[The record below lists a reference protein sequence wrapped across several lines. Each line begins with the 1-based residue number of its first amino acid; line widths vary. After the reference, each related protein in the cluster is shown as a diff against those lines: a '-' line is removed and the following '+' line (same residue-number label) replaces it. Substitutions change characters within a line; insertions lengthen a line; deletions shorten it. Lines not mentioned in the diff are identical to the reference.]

1 MKNSTIIATS
11 LGGVAAFAVG
21 LAIIIT
27 TQQPAIQPATVQP
40 APTTSQTAST
50 PTEQLNPSSD
60 EQIDELLTY
69 LIEEEKLAHDVYVA
83 LGEMWG
89 SPIFSNIS
97 GSESQHQSQVE
108 ALLVNYGITDPRSAE
123 PGVYVNDELQ
133 SLYDSLVET
142 GSQSFSGAIEAGII
156 IEETDIRDLQIAI
169 DQIDNA
175 DIDAVLT
182 SLLNA
187 SENHLAAFSRQR

>member
-1 MKNSTIIATS
+1 MKISTIIATS

-21 LAIIIT
+21 LAIVVT
-27 TQQPAIQPATVQP
+27 SQQSALQSATIQPAP
-40 APTTSQTAST
+40 ATSQSASV
-50 PTEQLNPSSD
+50 PTEEVTTSSD

-89 SPIFSNIS
+89 TQIFSNIS
-97 GSESQHQSQVE
+97 ESESQHQSQVE
-108 ALLVNYGITDPRSAE
+108 TLLVSHGIIDPRSAE
-123 PGVYVNDELQ
+123 PGVFVNDELQ
-133 SLYDSLVET
+133 SLYDSLIEM
-142 GSQSFSGAIEAGII
+142 GSQSASGAIEAGIL

-175 DIDAVLT
+175 DIDAVLN

>member
-11 LGGVAAFAVG
+11 LGGLAAFAVG
-21 LAIIIT
+21 LAIVVT
-27 TQQPAIQPATVQP
+27 TQQPALQLATIQPAP
-40 APTTSQTAST
+40 ATSQSATAPSEDLNTASG
-50 PTEQLNPSSD
+50 
-60 EQIDELLTY
+60 EQIGELLTY

-89 SPIFSNIS
+89 TQIFSNIS
-97 GSESQHQSQVE
+97 ESESQHQSQVE
-108 ALLVNYGITDPRSAE
+108 ALLVNYGITDPRSEE
-123 PGVYVNDELQ
+123 PGVFVNVELQ
-133 SLYDSLVET
+133 SLYDSLMEM
-142 GSQSFSGAIEAGII
+142 GSQSTSGAIEVGIL

-175 DIDAVLT
+175 EIDAVLT

-187 SENHLAAFSRQR
+187 SENHLAAFSRQL